1 MKHLEGHVTCAV
13 SFRETG
19 TMAGILDKGIGYPG
33 DKRLKKMEMLI

>member
-1 MKHLEGHVTCAV
+1 MCCVIQGPIRK
-13 SFRETG
+13 TG